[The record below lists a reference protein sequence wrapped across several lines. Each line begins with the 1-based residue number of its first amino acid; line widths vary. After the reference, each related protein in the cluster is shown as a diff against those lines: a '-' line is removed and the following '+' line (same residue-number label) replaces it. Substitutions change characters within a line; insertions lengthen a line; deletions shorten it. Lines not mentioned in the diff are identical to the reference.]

1 MGTRNL
7 TCVFLDGE
15 YKIAQYGLWD
25 GYPSGQGATALE
37 FLRGIVAAGTLGQF
51 ADRVRSTSAITADEY
66 KALWVDCGANLDSDS
81 VSWEVS
87 KKFAARYPHLSRGA
101 GADILSMVYDG
112 AATKLQRQVEFSG
125 DSLFCEWCYVVDLDR
140 GTFEVFKGFN
150 KAPLVLGDRFYG
162 QQVDKS
168 EYYPVRLVKSYRI
181 SSLPEVAAMVERC
194 EDRTSGKWEAGNRTY
209 KTLYGARMAA
219 MRNGHAVGR
228 A

>member
-15 YKIAQYGLWD
+15 YKIAQYGQWD

-66 KALWVDCGANLDSDS
+66 KALWVECGANPDSDF
-81 VSWEVS
+81 VAWEVG
-87 KKFAARYPHLSRGA
+87 KKFAARYPHLSRDA
-101 GADILSMVYDG
+101 GAEILSMVFAG
-112 AATKLQRQVEFSG
+112 TATKLQRQVEFSG

-150 KAPLVLGDRFYG
+150 KMPLQPGDRFFG
-162 QQVDKS
+162 QPVDKS
-168 EYYPVRLVKSYRI
+168 EYEPVRLVKSYHL
-181 SSLPEVAAMVERC
+181 SALPEVADMVERC
-194 EDRTSGKWEAGNRTY
+194 EDRTNGKWETGNRTY
-209 KTLYGARMAA
+209 KTLYGARMASA
-219 MRNGHAVGR
+219 RNGHAVGR